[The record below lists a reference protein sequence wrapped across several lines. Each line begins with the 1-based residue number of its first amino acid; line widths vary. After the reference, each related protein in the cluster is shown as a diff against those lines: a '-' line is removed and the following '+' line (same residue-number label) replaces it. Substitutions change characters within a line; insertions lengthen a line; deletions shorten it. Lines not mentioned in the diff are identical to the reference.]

1 MGDRHLHLAQ
11 VQVRISNS
19 INETLRGVYPDWQSR
34 VEEFRVTDLN
44 TMPRIS
50 PSRSLLAV
58 FLAFSMLASC
68 RSPQVTGEDITITIN
83 ADGESHN
90 VTVPAGSTVSQALG
104 SAGVTIGD
112 LDQADPPLYTVL
124 SDGNSIDLTRVEE
137 VFETE
142 EQIIPFER
150 QVVRNESLPE
160 GETRLV
166 QAGVN
171 GLQELTYRRVL
182 ENEAE
187 ISRAVVKSVIMQEA
201 VPEIVMIGAQSSFA
215 PLPVPGKLA
224 YLAGGNAWI
233 IDTSTANRTPLI
245 TIGDL
250 DGRIFDLSPNGS
262 YLIFTRKSGK
272 PADQEINTLWAV
284 RTDGG
289 KPFSTGIAN
298 VVHFADWIPN
308 TNSIAYS
315 TVEPRSTA
323 PGWQANNDLH
333 RYSISTGEKRRILDA
348 GSGGV
353 YGWWGMTFAFSADGR
368 LAYARPD
375 GIGLVDLDGK
385 YLKPLL
391 DITPLNTH
399 SDWAWLPALA
409 WGADGKTLYFVS
421 HAPPPSLV
429 SDEDSPFFDINATSF
444 SNDASVQIVQQT
456 GMFAYPS
463 ASPVQ
468 SSTRERGYQIAYL
481 QAIFPSQSETSRY
494 RVVVM
499 DRDGSNHRAVF
510 PANDAPG
517 LEPQT
522 PVWAPEAIDGQSG
535 DFIAV
540 VYQGNLWLVDSGNSQ
555 AYQVTGDGLVTRID
569 WK

>member
-1 MGDRHLHLAQ
+1 MANAPHSRSAVTMSLMQRCTSSLLL
-11 VQVRISNS
+11 
-19 INETLRGVYPDWQSR
+19 TLSR
-34 VEEFRVTDLN
+34 RLCSFGKT
-44 TMPRIS
+44 
-50 PSRSLLAV
+50 SLLAV
-58 FLAFSMLASC
+58 FAACILLMGCA
-68 RSPQVTGEDITITIN
+68 SPQVTGKDITISIS
-83 ADGESHN
+83 ADGTSSN
-90 VTVPAGSTVSQALG
+90 ITVPSGTTVTQALQT
-104 SAGVTIGD
+104 AGITAAD
-112 LDQADPPLYTVL
+112 LDKVDPPLYTVL
-124 SDGNSIDLTRVEE
+124 ANGDAITITRVEE

-171 GLQELTYRRVL
+171 GKQELTYRRIL
-182 ENEAE
+182 EDNVE
-187 ISRAVVKSVIMQEA
+187 ISRSVVETVILQDA
-201 VPEIVMIGAQSSFA
+201 LPEIVMVGAQSSFA

-233 IDTSTANRTPLI
+233 IDSSTANRTALV
-245 TIGDL
+245 TTGDL
-250 DGRIFDLSPNGS
+250 DGRIFKLSPNGTF
-262 YLIFTRKSGK
+262 LIFTRKSTK
-272 PADQEINTLWAV
+272 PADKEINTLWAV
-284 RTDGG
+284 RIEGG
-289 KPFSTGIAN
+289 KPFNTGLVNI
-298 VVHFADWIPN
+298 VHFADFIPG

-315 TVEPRSTA
+315 TVEPRSTS
-323 PGWQANNDLH
+323 PGWQANNDLS
-333 RYSISTGEKRRILDA
+333 RYSVTTGEKRKILDA
-348 GSGGV
+348 SSGGV

-375 GIGLVDLDGK
+375 GIGTVDIDGK

-399 SDWAWLPALA
+399 SDWAWLPSIV
-409 WGADGKTLYFVS
+409 WGADNTTLYYVS
-421 HAPPPSLV
+421 HAPPPTLV
-429 SDEDSPFFDINATSF
+429 NAEDSPFFDISATSLD
-444 SNDASVQIVQQT
+444 SKATVNVVERT

-463 ASPVQ
+463 VSALQ
-468 SSTRERGYQIAYL
+468 SSSREKQFQVAFL
-481 QAIFPSQSETSRY
+481 QAIFPEQSETSRY

-499 DRDGSNHRAVF
+499 DRDGSNQRPIF

-522 PVWAPEAIDGQSG
+522 PVWAPGPIEGQSG

-540 VYQGNLWLVDSGNSQ
+540 VYQGNLWFVDSGNGQ

>member
-1 MGDRHLHLAQ
+1 MQRFLLRRAL
-11 VQVRISNS
+11 S
-19 INETLRGVYPDWQSR
+19 IILLTATLLV
-34 VEEFRVTDLN
+34 
-44 TMPRIS
+44 
-50 PSRSLLAV
+50 
-58 FLAFSMLASC
+58 SC
-68 RSPQVTGEDITITIN
+68 RSPQVTGADITIRIT
-83 ADGESHN
+83 ADGETRN
-90 VTVPAGSTVSQALG
+90 VTVPAGSTVTQALQ
-104 SAGVTIGD
+104 SAGITVGNQD
-112 LDQADPPLYTVL
+112 RVDPPAYTVL
-124 SDGNSIDLTRVEE
+124 GDGNAVILTRVSE

-142 EQIIPFER
+142 QQIVPFER

-171 GLQELTYRRVL
+171 GLEELTYRRVL
-182 ENEAE
+182 EDGNE
-187 ISRAVVKSVIMQEA
+187 ISKSVVKSVILKESM
-201 VPEIVMIGAQSSFA
+201 PEIMMVGAQSSFA
-215 PLPVPGKLA
+215 PLPIPGRLV
-224 YLAGGNAWI
+224 YLAGGNVWS
-233 IDTSTANRTPLI
+233 IDTSTANRTALV
-245 TIGDL
+245 TTGDL
-250 DGRIFDLSPNGS
+250 DGRIFELSPNGN
-262 YLIFTRKSGK
+262 YLIFTRRSTK

-289 KPFSTGIAN
+289 KPFNTGISN
-298 VVHFADWIPN
+298 VVHFADWIPG

-323 PGWQANNDLH
+323 PGWQANNDLQ
-333 RYSISTGEKRRILDA
+333 RYSVTTGAKARVLDA
-348 GSGGV
+348 SSGGV
-353 YGWWGMTFAFSADGR
+353 YGWWGMTFSFSAEGR

-391 DITPLNTH
+391 SMTPFNTH
-399 SDWAWLPALA
+399 SDWAWLPSLA
-409 WGADGKTLYFVS
+409 WGADGKTLYYVS

-429 SDEDSPFFDINATSF
+429 SEEDSPFFEIDAIVLENNA
-444 SNDASVQIVQQT
+444 AIPIAQQT

-463 ASPVQ
+463 VSSIQ
-468 SSTRERGYQIAYL
+468 SSSTERPYQVAYL

-499 DRDGSNHRAVF
+499 DRDGSNRRTIF

-517 LEPQT
+517 IEPQT
-522 PVWAPEAIDGQSG
+522 LAWAPDVIDGQSG
-535 DFIAV
+535 DFIALI
-540 VYQGNLWLVDSGNSQ
+540 YQGNLWLLDSGNGQ

>member
-1 MGDRHLHLAQ
+1 MHLLIPPSTPLM
-11 VQVRISNS
+11 V
-19 INETLRGVYPDWQSR
+19 
-34 VEEFRVTDLN
+34 
-44 TMPRIS
+44 
-50 PSRSLLAV
+50 SRSLLGV
-58 FLAFSMLASC
+58 FLAFSLLTSC
-68 RSPQVTGEDITITIN
+68 RSPQVTSADITVSIV
-83 ADGESHN
+83 ADGEARN
-90 VTVPAGSTVSQALG
+90 VSVPAGSTVSQALQA
-104 SAGVTIGD
+104 AGIKIES
-112 LDQADPPLYTVL
+112 LDRAEPPLHTVMNNV
-124 SDGNSIDLTRVEE
+124 DEIKLTRVEE

-171 GLQELTYRRVL
+171 GLEELTYRRVL
-182 ENEAE
+182 EDDVE
-187 ISRAVVKSVIMQEA
+187 ISKSVVKSVILQEA
-201 VPEIVMIGAQSSFA
+201 LPEIMMVGAQSSFA
-215 PLPVPGKLA
+215 PLPIPGRLV
-224 YLAGGNAWI
+224 YLAGGNAWS
-233 IDTSTANRTPLI
+233 IDTSTANRTALV
-245 TIGDL
+245 TTGDL
-250 DGRIFDLSPNGS
+250 DGRIFELSPNGN
-262 YLIFTRKSGK
+262 YLIFTRKSTK
-272 PADQEINTLWAV
+272 PADEEINTLWAV
-284 RTDGG
+284 RTDGS
-289 KPFSTGIAN
+289 KPFATGISN
-298 VVHFADWIPN
+298 VVHFADWIPG

-333 RYSISTGEKRRILDA
+333 RYSVTTGARARGLDA
-348 GSGGV
+348 SSGGV
-353 YGWWGMTFAFSADGR
+353 YGWWGITFAFSAEGR

-391 DITPLNTH
+391 SITPFNTH
-399 SDWAWLPALA
+399 SDWAWLPSLA
-409 WGADGKTLYFVS
+409 WGADGETLYYIS

-429 SDEDSPFFDINATSF
+429 SEEDSPFFDISATSF
-444 SNDASVQIVQQT
+444 ENNSIVPIVQQA

-463 ASPVQ
+463 VSYLQ
-468 SSTRERGYQIAYL
+468 SNSRERQYQVAYL

-494 RVVVM
+494 RLVVM
-499 DRDGSNHRAVF
+499 DRDGSNRRTVF
-510 PANDAPG
+510 PATDAPG

-522 PVWAPEAIDGQSG
+522 PVWAPDIIDGQSG

-540 VYQGNLWLVDSGNSQ
+540 VYQGNLWLVDSGSGQ